1 MVMLVI
7 KDREESIHGGVDH
20 VSSCFVQHA
29 APSVDQEWLI
39 VTFLINVLY
48 RWLFLCE
55 QQVG

>member
-1 MVMLVI
+1 MLVI